1 MRIVIAGG
9 TGFLGEPLA
18 AALARNSSA
27 IESQEI
33 VVLTRRTPPPARKA
47 GRRFVTWTPDGSAG
61 PWKAEIEAAEAVIN
75 LAGEPIAGR
84 RWSAAQKKRILDSR
98 VLATRSL
105 AHAILEAPKP
115 PAVLVN
121 QSGTG
126 YYGLLGDE
134 VVREDH
140 PPGQDFL
147 AQVCVAWEA
156 ESASLTSA
164 TRVVTMRTGL
174 VLERDGGA
182 LPRMLLPFRLG
193 AGGPVGSGRQYWP
206 WIHRLDWIELVRFLI
221 HTPSCSGP
229 LNASAPNPVTNLEF
243 ARMLGRTLH
252 RPALLPTPGFVL
264 KIALGEM
271 AEALLLSG
279 QRAVP
284 ARAMAAG
291 FQFRFSQLGQALEA
305 IFAA

>member
-1 MRIVIAGG
+1 VSIVIAGG

-18 AALARNSSA
+18 DALARSRSDGKTR
-27 IESQEI
+27 EI
-33 VVLTRRTPPPARKA
+33 IVLTRRAPPPAGRS
-47 GRRFVTWTPDGSAG
+47 GRRFVTWTPDGSTG
-61 PWKAEIEAAEAVIN
+61 PWKAELEGAEAVVN

-84 RWSAAQKKRILDSR
+84 RWSAAQKQRILDSR

-105 AHAILEAPKP
+105 VHAILEARRP
-115 PAVLVN
+115 PGVLVS
-121 QSGTG
+121 QSGAG

-134 VVREDH
+134 VAAEDH
-140 PPGQDFL
+140 PPGHDFL
-147 AQVCVAWEA
+147 AKVCVAWEA
-156 ESASLTSA
+156 EAASVSNG
-164 TRVVTMRTGL
+164 TRLVILRTGL

-206 WIHRLDWIELVRFLI
+206 WIHRLDWIELMRFLI
-221 HTPSCSGP
+221 DTPSCSGP
-229 LNASAPNPVTNLEF
+229 FNASAPNPVTNKEF
-243 ARMLGRTLH
+243 ARVLGKVLH
-252 RPALLPTPGFVL
+252 RPSLLTTPGFVL

-271 AEALLLSG
+271 AESLLLSG

-284 ARAMAAG
+284 ANAMAAR
-291 FQFRFSQLGQALEA
+291 FQFRFTQLDQALQA